1 MYVRT
6 RGVQVLRRSEVIK
19 GKKQTNKQIGT
30 WDFLS
35 LAKNSRLRGVHD
47 SYKNKAASLVLLENR
62 NKVSQV

>member
-1 MYVRT
+1 MRA

-47 SYKNKAASLVLLENR
+47 RKTATKLAKYRAIIYLNE
-62 NKVSQV
+62 QFD

>member
-1 MYVRT
+1 MRA

-30 WDFLS
+30 WDF
-35 LAKNSRLRGVHD
+35 SRLRGVHD